1 MLGRLYSIYSN
12 RRELQ
17 KSLDLAREMLRL
29 AEAGQDR
36 MSLLWA
42 HYCLGHTLYMRGELQ
57 AARAHTE
64 RSIVLYDFNQSREY
78 GWVLDPGATGLAR
91 LAHVLF
97 LLGYSDQAR
106 ARSVKA
112 LVHARKLSHPF
123 TLGWVLDSVA
133 VMHARCGEFEKAET
147 IWTEQVGLCAKQN
160 FPWLLSAG
168 IIGLAMIMAEQG
180 RGQETISRIQEG
192 REAFPGAEAKGEQT
206 SYLIRLACAYKS
218 LQWWKEGLAVVAEAL
233 KLVTETSTYEAA
245 TLHHLKGEM
254 LLMQD
259 TANEAEPRRCF
270 HAAIELARTVGAKS
284 IELQATTSL
293 ARVLA
298 RQGRPDQAR
307 SMLKKI

>member
-1 MLGRLYSIYSN
+1 MFCS
-12 RRELQ
+12 
-17 KSLDLAREMLRL
+17 
-29 AEAGQDR
+29 
-36 MSLLWA
+36 
-42 HYCLGHTLYMRGELQ
+42 CLGTPTKL
-57 AARAHTE
+57 E
-64 RSIVLYDFNQSREY
+64 REASKRSSMPVSCLTHLP
-78 GWVLDPGATGLAR
+78 WVG
-91 LAHVLF
+91 
-97 LLGYSDQAR
+97 
-106 ARSVKA
+106 
-112 LVHARKLSHPF
+112 
-123 TLGWVLDSVA
+123 LDSVA

-168 IIGLAMIMAEQG
+168 IIGLAMVMAEQG

-206 SYLIRLACAYKS
+206 SYLIRLAYAYKS

-233 KLVTETSTYEAA
+233 KLVTETNTYEAA

-307 SMLKKI
+307 SMLKKIYGWFTEGFDTADLKEAKALLDELGTS